1 MNVSPWLVCLF
12 SVPHAQSHLN
22 SKEAVISQFGTGRK
36 NASKSHLR
44 HSWRRL
50 EDTTGPQQLMT
61 IPTPGYRTWNDDGQ
75 PKPLHG
81 EAAQAPLGLV
91 ASDITA
97 RVTTRLGLARVL
109 A

>member
-1 MNVSPWLVCLF
+1 MGDQSFSGLVTNEEIE
-12 SVPHAQSHLN
+12 P
-22 SKEAVISQFGTGRK
+22 
-36 NASKSHLR
+36 
-44 HSWRRL
+44 
-50 EDTTGPQQLMT
+50 
-61 IPTPGYRTWNDDGQ
+61 

-91 ASDITA
+91 ASDKTA

>member
-1 MNVSPWLVCLF
+1 MTVSSPGLTDL
-12 SVPHAQSHLN
+12 
-22 SKEAVISQFGTGRK
+22 GY
-36 NASKSHLR
+36 
-44 HSWRRL
+44 
-50 EDTTGPQQLMT
+50 EDPE
-61 IPTPGYRTWNDDGQ
+61 
-75 PKPLHG
+75 KPLHG